1 MLVMDQTDLNA
12 LPLGEFY
19 ARLAATGLVRRLLE
33 LARDEDLGPGSPRDV
48 TSASCI
54 PADQSGVAAIVARVE
69 GVVSGLAALPTLV
82 EVLAPDVRIRTFA
95 SDGQWVKE
103 RTTLAE
109 VRGPM
114 RQVLALERT
123 TLNLIGRLCGV
134 ATKTAQFVAA
144 MGDVAADGGRARLYD
159 TRKTTPG
166 LRVLEKYAVRC
177 GGGHSH
183 RMGLHDAVLI
193 KDNHIA
199 GVSVAQLP
207 EYIENASARARALRP
222 APTFVEVEVDTLEQ
236 FAALLT
242 LPTGVVDIILL
253 DNMTTDMLR
262 VASGLRDAQNPTLQ
276 LEASGGVRM
285 STVHEI
291 ARTGVDRISVGALTH
306 SAVSLDVAMDIEG
319 GHGVWCSPA

>member
-12 LPLGEFY
+12 LPLEDFY
-19 ARLAATGLVRRLLE
+19 AKLAGSGLVRRLLE
-33 LARDEDLGPGSPRDV
+33 LARDEDLGPVAPRDV
-48 TSASCI
+48 TSVCCI
-54 PADQSGVAAIVARVE
+54 GADQPGVASIVARVE
-69 GVVSGLAALPTLV
+69 GVVSGLAALPALV
-82 EVLAPDVRIRTFA
+82 EIFAPDVKVRTHA

-103 RTTLAE
+103 KTTLAE
-109 VRGPM
+109 VCGPL
-114 RQVLALERT
+114 RQILALERT
-123 TLNLIGRLCGV
+123 TLNLVGRLCGV

-199 GVSVAQLP
+199 GVGVASLP
-207 EYIENASARARALRP
+207 EYIHAAAAKARSFRP

-242 LPTGVVDIILL
+242 LEAGVVDIVLL

-262 VASGLRDAQNPTLQ
+262 SASELRDQRNPTLQ
-276 LEASGGVRM
+276 LEASGGVRL
-285 STVHEI
+285 STIHEI
-291 ARTGVDRISVGALTH
+291 ARTGVDRISAGALTH

-319 GHGVWCSPA
+319 GKGVWCSPA